1 MMAEVFTVIYLVL
14 LSSVKFFIVPFL
26 SINFYNYSFFTSVII
41 NTIGGIIGSTFF
53 FKTSFFFV
61 QRAIK
66 RRQEKIKAGTA
77 KPKKKFSKL
86 NRFIVVVK
94 NTMGMYGL
102 ALITPAL
109 ISIPIGSIIAAKYY
123 HLQPK
128 KMLGLIYISSFL
140 WAMALSGIA
149 IIFK

>member
-1 MMAEVFTVIYLVL
+1 MAEIFTITYLIL
-14 LSSVKFFIVPFL
+14 LSTVKFLFVPFL
-26 SINFYNYSFFTSVII
+26 SINFYNYSFITSVII
-41 NTIGGIIGSTFF
+41 NTSGGIIGSTFF
-53 FKTSFFFV
+53 FKTSFYFV
-61 QRAIK
+61 QRSLKK
-66 RRQEKIKAGTA
+66 RQAKIDAGKA
-77 KPKKKFSKL
+77 KPKKIFTKM

-109 ISIPIGSIIAAKYY
+109 ISVPIGSAIAAKYY
-123 HLQPK
+123 HLRPK
-128 KMLGLIYISSFL
+128 KMLGLIYISSTL

>member
-1 MMAEVFTVIYLVL
+1 MAEVFTVIYLVL

-66 RRQEKIKAGTA
+66 RRQEKIEAGTA
-77 KPKKKFSKL
+77 KPKKKFS
-86 NRFIVVVK
+86 
-94 NTMGMYGL
+94 
-102 ALITPAL
+102 
-109 ISIPIGSIIAAKYY
+109 
-123 HLQPK
+123 
-128 KMLGLIYISSFL
+128 
-140 WAMALSGIA
+140 
-149 IIFK
+149 

>member
-1 MMAEVFTVIYLVL
+1 MAEVFTVIYLVL

-53 FKTSFFFV
+53 FKTSFYFV

-66 RRQEKIKAGTA
+66 RRQEKIEAGTA

-109 ISIPIGSIIAAKYY
+109 ISIPIGSVIAAKYY

-128 KMLGLIYISSFL
+128 KMLGLIYVSSLL

-149 IIFK
+149 IIFR

>member
-1 MMAEVFTVIYLVL
+1 MTEVFTVIYLVL

-26 SINFYNYSFFTSVII
+26 SINFYNYSFFTYVII

-61 QRAIK
+61 QRALK
-66 RRQEKIKAGTA
+66 KRQEKIKAGTA
-77 KPKKKFSKL
+77 KPKKKFTKL
-86 NRFIVVVK
+86 NRFIVVIK
-94 NTMGMYGL
+94 STMGMYGL

-109 ISIPIGSIIAAKYY
+109 ISIPIGSVIAAKYY

-128 KMLGLIYISSFL
+128 KMLGLIYFSSLL
-140 WAMALSGIA
+140 WSMALSGIA
-149 IIFK
+149 IIFR

>member
-1 MMAEVFTVIYLVL
+1 MAEFLIIGYLIL

-26 SINFYNYSFFTSVII
+26 SVNFYEYGFLTSVII

-53 FKTSFFFV
+53 FKTSFYFV
-61 QRAIK
+61 QRSLK
-66 RRQEKIKAGTA
+66 RRLERIKNGKA
-77 KPKKKFSKL
+77 KPKRRFTRT
-86 NRFIVVVK
+86 NRMIITMK

-123 HLQPK
+123 HLKPK
-128 KMLGLIYISSFL
+128 KMLGLIYVSSVV
-140 WAMALSGIA
+140 WAAALSGIA
-149 IIFK
+149 FIFR

>member
-1 MMAEVFTVIYLVL
+1 MAEIFTVIYLVL

-26 SINFYNYSFFTSVII
+26 SINFYDYSFFTSVII

-66 RRQEKIKAGTA
+66 RRQVKIKAGTA
-77 KPKKKFSKL
+77 KPKKKFTKL

-109 ISIPIGSIIAAKYY
+109 ISIPIGSVIAAKYY

-149 IIFK
+149 IIFR